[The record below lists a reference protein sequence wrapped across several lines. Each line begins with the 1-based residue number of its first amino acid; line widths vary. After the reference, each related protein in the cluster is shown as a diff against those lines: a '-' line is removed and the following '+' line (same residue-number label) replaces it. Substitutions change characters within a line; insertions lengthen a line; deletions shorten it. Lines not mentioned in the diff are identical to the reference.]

1 MRVTLDFHGF
11 SGGFTTVRQFLSR
24 CWSSSEMLQ
33 GVEKEGF
40 HMRVIS
46 ICLYVNR
53 YFLRFRS
60 SLFRGGLVMWLG
72 ACGECLLRV
81 VVLTRWVSKVQ
92 MCFDAPL
99 HLGSSPLFCLL
110 IYSTERLYPLNPFLP
125 YRLAVLVSSWCRYG
139 SGVND
144 ESVSRTGLASLL

>member
-1 MRVTLDFHGF
+1 MRATLDFHGF

-33 GVEKEGF
+33 GVEKEGL
-40 HMRVIS
+40 HMRG
-46 ICLYVNR
+46 R
-53 YFLRFRS
+53 
-60 SLFRGGLVMWLG
+60 ME

-81 VVLTRWVSKVQ
+81 VVLNRWVSKVQ
-92 MCFDAPL
+92 MCSDAPL